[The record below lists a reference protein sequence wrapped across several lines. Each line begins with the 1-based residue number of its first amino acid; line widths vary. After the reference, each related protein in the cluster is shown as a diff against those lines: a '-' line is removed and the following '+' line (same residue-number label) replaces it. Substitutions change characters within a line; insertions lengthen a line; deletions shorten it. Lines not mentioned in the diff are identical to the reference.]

1 VNSLILI
8 DRRASLGRNYR
19 IGAMSTRRTP
29 IAGRFTAEELALAA
43 RNRGMPLEALR
54 HEVTPPGLHYLLIHF
69 DIPDADESRWQLEI
83 GGLVR
88 KPCSFSIGE
97 LKALRAKTVRVT
109 MECAGNGRAQLSPR
123 YPSVPWLEEG
133 VSTADWTGVPLQEI
147 LEKASLSSKATEIAF
162 HGADRGLDA
171 GVEHYFARSLSRTQ
185 ALDGDVLVA
194 YAMNGAPLP
203 PQHGAPLRLVVPRWY
218 GMASVKWLRSIEALD
233 RPFDGLQQARSY
245 HFRRVPGEKGEP
257 CTLMRVN
264 SLMAPPGIPDF
275 YTRRRIVEAGPV
287 EIVGRAW
294 SGAAPVE
301 RVEVGIDGHW
311 RPADVAPQRHAH
323 SWRQWRFVWHALA
336 GEHELACRATD
347 AAGNVQPLEP
357 PWDLSG
363 FGNNGVQ
370 RIQVTVRD

>member
-1 VNSLILI
+1 MSA
-8 DRRASLGRNYR
+8 RRP
-19 IGAMSTRRTP
+19 P

-54 HEVTPPGLHYLLIHF
+54 HDLTPPGLHYLLIHF
-69 DIPDADESRWQLEI
+69 DIPDADERNWRLEL

-88 KPCSFSIGE
+88 ERKALSVQE
-97 LKALRAKTVRVT
+97 LKALRAETVRVT
-109 MECAGNGRAQLSPR
+109 MECAGNGRGQLSPR

-133 VSTADWTGVPLQEI
+133 VSTAEWTGVPLREL
-147 LEKASLSSKATEIAF
+147 LELNDAATGVVF
-162 HGADRGLDA
+162 HGADRGIDA
-171 GVEHYFARSLSRTQ
+171 GVEHHFARSLSREQ
-185 ALDGDVLVA
+185 ALREEVLVA

-203 PQHGAPLRLVVPRWY
+203 PQHGAPLRLIVPRWY
-218 GMASVKWLRSIEALD
+218 GMASVKWLRAIEAID

-245 HFRRVPGEKGEP
+245 HFRRVAGEKGEP

-275 YTRRRIVEAGPV
+275 YTRRRVVEAGPV

-301 RVEVGIDGHW
+301 RVEFGVDGHW
-311 RPADVAPQRHAH
+311 HATSVVPKRHEHAWTHWNVAWQATP
-323 SWRQWRFVWHALA
+323 

-347 AAGNVQPLEP
+347 AVGNAQPLEP
-357 PWDLSG
+357 PWDASG

-370 RIQVTVRD
+370 RIHVTVRS

>member
-1 VNSLILI
+1 MSS
-8 DRRASLGRNYR
+8 RRP
-19 IGAMSTRRTP
+19 P
-29 IAGRFTAEELALAA
+29 IAGRFTAAELALAA

-69 DIPDADESRWQLEI
+69 DIPDADDSSWTLSIEGRVGSPR
-83 GGLVR
+83 
-88 KPCSFSIGE
+88 SFSVAE
-97 LKALRAKTVRVT
+97 LKALPSKTVRVT
-109 MECAGNGRAQLSPR
+109 MECAGNGRGQLSPR

-133 VSTADWTGVPLQEI
+133 VSTADWTGVPLCKL
-147 LEKASLSSKATEIAF
+147 LELKSEATEIVF
-162 HGADRGLDA
+162 HGADRGIDA
-171 GVEHYFARSLSRTQ
+171 GVEHHFARSLSREQ
-185 ALDGDVLVA
+185 AMREEVLVA

-218 GMASVKWLRSIEALD
+218 GMASVKWLRAIEALD

-245 HFRRVPGEKGEP
+245 HFRRAAGEKGEP

-275 YTRRRIVEAGPV
+275 YTRRRIVQAGPV

-301 RVEVGIDGHW
+301 RVEFGVDGQWSAAH
-311 RPADVAPQRHAH
+311 VAPQRHAL
-323 SWRQWRFVWHALA
+323 SWMHWRFVWHAA
-336 GEHELACRATD
+336 SGEHELACRATD
-347 AAGNVQPLEP
+347 RAGNTQPLEP
-357 PWDLSG
+357 PWDVSG

-370 RIQVTVRD
+370 RIHVTVRP